1 MPDLSSAE
9 IVRHQSA
16 APPAATPPPGLW
28 ELLKEDLQAHSG
40 DWTRPGFRAVAV
52 LRFGQWRMG
61 IRRRWMRMPFSLLY
75 RLMYRHVRNSYG
87 IELPSTVQLGRRV
100 IIEHQGG
107 IVIHGLCKIGDD
119 CIIRQNVTLGIRNMD
134 DLAAVPKLGK
144 GVDVGA
150 GAALLGEIRV
160 GNGARIGANSV
171 VLRDVPPGGTATGVP
186 ARVTIAVQP
195 LKSVC

>member
-1 MPDLSSAE
+1 MPDRSSAE

-16 APPAATPPPGLW
+16 IQPVAEPSPGLW
-28 ELLKEDLQAHSG
+28 ELLKEDLRAHGG

-61 IRRRWMRMPFSLLY
+61 FRRRWMRVPFSLLY
-75 RLMYRHVRNSYG
+75 RLMFRHVRNNYG

-119 CIIRQNVTLGIRNMD
+119 CIIRQNVTLGIRTTD
-134 DLAAVPKLGK
+134 ELSAVPKLGN

-171 VLRDVPPGGTATGVP
+171 VLRDVPPGSTATGVP

-195 LKSVC
+195 LKSVS